1 MKELQNK
8 AFELLNTKFGDEKQI
23 NKAIEELSE
32 LIQSLA
38 RYLNRDVNDGS
49 HMDFDVVEVLTEI
62 ADVQIIT
69 DFLIRIFDTDQD
81 IIDTIKRVKLNKVI
95 ENNE

>member
-1 MKELQNK
+1 MKNLQTK
-8 AFELLNTKFGDEKQI
+8 AFELLNTKFGNEKQI
-23 NKAIEELSE
+23 NKSIEELSE

-38 RYLNRDVNDGS
+38 RYLNRDVKDGS

-69 DFLIRIFDTDQD
+69 DFLIRIFETDQK
-81 IIDTIKRVKLNKVI
+81 IINVIKLAKLNKVI
-95 ENNE
+95 QNNG

>member
-1 MKELQNK
+1 MKNLQTK
-8 AFELLNTKFGDEKQI
+8 AFQLLSSKFGNEKQI
-23 NKAIEELSE
+23 NKSIEELSE

-38 RYLNRDVNDGS
+38 RYLNRDVKDGS

-69 DFLIRIFDTDQD
+69 DFLIRIFETDQGV
-81 IIDTIKRVKLNKVI
+81 IDVIKRAKLNKVI
-95 ENNE
+95 ENNS